1 MALANEDLLA
11 IIKLLYIKLKP
22 AGRCLTSPGI
32 KAGATGSRLT
42 SLEIKAGGLG
52 YKAGNMD
59 YAIKNVPCL
68 I

>member
-22 AGRCLTSPGI
+22 ASRCLTSPG
-32 KAGATGSRLT
+32 
-42 SLEIKAGGLG
+42 IKAGGLG